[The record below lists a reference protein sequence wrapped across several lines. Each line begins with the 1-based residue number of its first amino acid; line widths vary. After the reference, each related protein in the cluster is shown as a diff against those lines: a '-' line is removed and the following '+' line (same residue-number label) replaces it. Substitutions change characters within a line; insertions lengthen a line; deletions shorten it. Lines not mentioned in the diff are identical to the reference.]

1 LLWIACGT
9 DDRLIDINRKF
20 RKWLASKAY
29 KHVDIETPGAHM
41 WMVWRRNLTEVSSLL
56 FVEADMKKM
65 NGISGRTAKS
75 LLGVVA
81 LMVLLVAVAAS
92 SRGQEQISKR
102 GIVTPLASANLVFD
116 GEPACLK
123 VARENGDPDKGAST
137 FLLEAPSGCVVPA
150 HYHTAEEQLMVV
162 QGDVLTGMDGMA
174 EVTLGRG
181 GFAMMPSKAMHWFTC
196 KSKNTCLMFV
206 TFDRTYDIVWA
217 KQAK

>member
-1 LLWIACGT
+1 M
-9 DDRLIDINRKF
+9 K
-20 RKWLASKAY
+20 
-29 KHVDIETPGAHM
+29 
-41 WMVWRRNLTEVSSLL
+41 NL
-56 FVEADMKKM
+56 

-81 LMVLLVAVAAS
+81 LMALLVAAS

-102 GIVTPLASANLVFD
+102 GIVTPLASAKLVFD

-150 HYHTAEEQLMVV
+150 HYHTAEEQLLVV
-162 QGDVLTGMDGMA
+162 QGDLLTGMDGLA
-174 EVTLGRG
+174 EATLGPG

>member
-1 LLWIACGT
+1 
-9 DDRLIDINRKF
+9 
-20 RKWLASKAY
+20 
-29 KHVDIETPGAHM
+29 
-41 WMVWRRNLTEVSSLL
+41 
-56 FVEADMKKM
+56 MKEM

-81 LMVLLVAVAAS
+81 LMALLVATAAS
-92 SRGQEQISKR
+92 SRGPEQISKR
-102 GIVTPLASANLVFD
+102 GIVTPIASANLVFD

-137 FLLEAPSGCVVPA
+137 FLLEAPAGCVVPA

-162 QGDVLTGMDGMA
+162 QGDVLTGMDGTA
-174 EVTLGRG
+174 ETPLGPG
-181 GFAMMPSKAMHWFTC
+181 GFAMMPSKAMHWFSC

>member
-1 LLWIACGT
+1 
-9 DDRLIDINRKF
+9 
-20 RKWLASKAY
+20 
-29 KHVDIETPGAHM
+29 
-41 WMVWRRNLTEVSSLL
+41 MVWLRNLTEFSSLL

-65 NGISGRTAKS
+65 NGISGRTTKS

-102 GIVTPLASANLVFD
+102 GMVTPLASANLIFD

-174 EVTLGRG
+174 EATLGPG

>member
-1 LLWIACGT
+1 MG
-9 DDRLIDINRKF
+9 
-20 RKWLASKAY
+20 
-29 KHVDIETPGAHM
+29 ETPGAHT
-41 WMVWRRNLTEVSSLL
+41 WMVWRRNLTEFSSLL

-162 QGDVLTGMDGMA
+162 RGDVLTGMDGMA
-174 EVTLGRG
+174 EATLGPG

-196 KSKNTCLMFV
+196 KSKDICLMFV

-217 KQAK
+217 KPQK